1 MRAGDFSRLVALG
14 FALSTAAT
22 AQIQF
27 HFGVEAGVPLTDT
40 LVSSSS
46 ASQSGSGSSF
56 SSSYSRYNSETKR
69 LVVGP
74 VFRVDS
80 ASGLGFEFDALYQ
93 RIDYDN
99 ATGSTGLLNNVEPTI
114 YRNFEQTTGNRWQFP
129 LLIQYTRKL
138 SKPKIALFGEAGP
151 SISHIADS
159 HSTLTSTTISPSP
172 SSSTSTSTGSGG
184 TLAGV
189 VIGGGVDVPVWG
201 VHLRPGFRYSRWFTQ
216 GITSN
221 PTTAQAVFSTL
232 VLVPSPVVPQFR
244 TTQNEAS
251 FLVGVTF

>member
-1 MRAGDFSRLVALG
+1 
-14 FALSTAAT
+14 
-22 AQIQF
+22 
-27 HFGVEAGVPLTDT
+27 VPLTNT

-46 ASQSGSGSSF
+46 ASTSGSGSSF
-56 SSSYSRYNSETKR
+56 SSWYSRYNSETKR
-69 LVVGP
+69 LLIGP

-93 RIDYDN
+93 RIDYDD
-99 ATGSTGLLNNVEPTI
+99 ATVSTASGPGGYVD
-114 YRNFEQTTGNRWQFP
+114 RSFEQTTGNRWQFP

-138 SKPKIALFGEAGP
+138 SKPKIGLFGEAGL
-151 SISHIADS
+151 SISYIADS
-159 HSTLTSTTISPSP
+159 HTTLTSTTVGSSP

-189 VIGGGVDVPVWG
+189 VIGGGVDVPVWR
-201 VHLRPGFRYSRWFTQ
+201 VHLRPELRYSHWFSQ
-216 GITSN
+216 NGAQPYYAVISNFLLGIPAT
-221 PTTAQAVFSTL
+221 
-232 VLVPSPVVPQFR
+232 VPSSFR